1 MNKFFK
7 PVYSCFNSKSVK
19 SVYKKWFNCFYYERK
34 HLAHQEQRKWGDT
47 VNQLKK
53 VAPWFTIL
61 ATVFF
66 FYGFYLLMFTGDL
79 LESVM
84 FIAAF
89 LAFIYASVIMDDEW
103 VIKIGETEYSS

>member
-1 MNKFFK
+1 MAHKEPHKRGEAMN
-7 PVYSCFNSKSVK
+7 
-19 SVYKKWFNCFYYERK
+19 
-34 HLAHQEQRKWGDT
+34 L
-47 VNQLKK
+47 LKR

-61 ATVFF
+61 ASVFF
-66 FYGFYLLMFTGDL
+66 FYGFYLLMFTEEL

-103 VIKIGETEYSS
+103 VIKIGENEYRS

>member
-1 MNKFFK
+1 MFIKIGFNTDTHEKEYLAYQEPRKRGEPMN
-7 PVYSCFNSKSVK
+7 
-19 SVYKKWFNCFYYERK
+19 
-34 HLAHQEQRKWGDT
+34 L
-47 VNQLKK
+47 LKR

-66 FYGFYLLMFTGDL
+66 FYGYYLLMFTGNL

-103 VIKIGETEYSS
+103 VIKIGENEYTS

>member
-1 MNKFFK
+1 MN
-7 PVYSCFNSKSVK
+7 
-19 SVYKKWFNCFYYERK
+19 
-34 HLAHQEQRKWGDT
+34 L
-47 VNQLKK
+47 LKR

-66 FYGFYLLMFTGDL
+66 FYGFYLLMFTGNL

-84 FIAAF
+84 FLAAF

-103 VIKIGETEYSS
+103 VIKIGENEYSS